1 MSKVIITDDDGKE
14 VKVNINKLYNH
25 IQEYHSSGTSI
36 HEEQGHFFTVN
47 KKFRDR
53 VKELLDSL
61 K

>member
-1 MSKVIITDDDGKE
+1 MSKVIITDDDGKA
-14 VKVNINKLYNH
+14 VKVNIRKFYNH

-47 KKFRDR
+47 QRFRDR

>member
-1 MSKVIITDDDGKE
+1 MNKVIITDDEGE
-14 VKVNINKLYNH
+14 AVKVNIKTFYNH

-47 KKFRDR
+47 QKFRDR
-53 VKELLDSL
+53 VKELLDSS